1 METREITKG
10 YLQLFVKT
18 IQDGNP
24 VTFVEADNLLAV
36 AHPLEGY
43 LVLEI
48 ADTVVED
55 G

>member
-1 METREITKG
+1 MEKTREITKG
-10 YLQLFVKT
+10 YLQLF
-18 IQDGNP
+18 QDGNP
-24 VTFVEADNLLAV
+24 TDNLLAV